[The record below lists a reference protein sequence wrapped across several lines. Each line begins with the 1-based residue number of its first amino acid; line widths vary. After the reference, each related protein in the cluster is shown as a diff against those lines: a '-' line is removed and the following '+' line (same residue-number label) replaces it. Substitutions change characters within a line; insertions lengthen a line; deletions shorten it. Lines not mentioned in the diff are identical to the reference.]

1 MEVEIPLSYNLNIQN
16 LDIRPLTI
24 INNYILINNFI
35 LHFNENQIIYK
46 ISSNIKLEFLL
57 DFLHNYKDNVIKN
70 IYNYLIIKF
79 LMQLKISIKK
89 NSKCFSFRQY
99 NNNIKIVNFREYLIS
114 SNNDIEKIGTCYID
128 FNYCLIINNYTINKT
143 FICNID
149 KNCILSC
156 LYKLIE
162 QVYSKKIMK
171 ILK

>member
-89 NSKCFSFRQY
+89 K
-99 NNNIKIVNFREYLIS
+99 
-114 SNNDIEKIGTCYID
+114 
-128 FNYCLIINNYTINKT
+128 
-143 FICNID
+143 
-149 KNCILSC
+149 
-156 LYKLIE
+156 
-162 QVYSKKIMK
+162 
-171 ILK
+171 